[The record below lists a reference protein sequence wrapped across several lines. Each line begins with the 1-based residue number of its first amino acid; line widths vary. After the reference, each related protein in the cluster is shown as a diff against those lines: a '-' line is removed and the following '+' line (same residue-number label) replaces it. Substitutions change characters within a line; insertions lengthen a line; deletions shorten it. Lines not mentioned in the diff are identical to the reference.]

1 MAKYPT
7 RRALLKQKEEDAA
20 RAELDAQEERMQHQE
35 EVRELKEQLA
45 NEVSARERDKEES
58 KKQMEEMRLEFHQL
72 LQQVPP
78 LKHVFPCCIKLQF
91 QKQNFMSI
99 EQSIFSRI
107 DNMFKTET
115 IFFCQ
120 CHI

>member
-58 KKQMEEMRLEFHQL
+58 KKQMDEMRVEFHQL

-78 LKHVFPCCIKLQF
+78 LKHVSTIVLAFYSSNFPCLLSCTGHVW
-91 QKQNFMSI
+91 NH
-99 EQSIFSRI
+99 
-107 DNMFKTET
+107 DPHTGFKWTY
-115 IFFCQ
+115 
-120 CHI
+120 

>member
-45 NEVSARERDKEES
+45 NEVSARQKDKEES
-58 KKQMEEMRLEFHQL
+58 KKQMDEMRVEFRQL
-72 LQQVPP
+72 LQQVSP
-78 LKHVFPCCIKLQF
+78 LKHVSTIVLAPYSSNFPCLLSCTGYVW
-91 QKQNFMSI
+91 NH
-99 EQSIFSRI
+99 
-107 DNMFKTET
+107 DPHTGFKWTY
-115 IFFCQ
+115 
-120 CHI
+120 